1 MIVGQQRQTD
11 GKIGR
16 LTEESTDRHWKRLI
30 EKQWNWGGGET
41 SMMGDSLS

>member
-1 MIVGQQRQTD
+1 MIVEQQRQTD

-30 EKQWNWGGGET
+30 EKQWKWGGGERYT
-41 SMMGDSLS
+41 KGDSLS